1 MLEFHPMGVFP
12 PSLTVIWLRRALSQE
27 CQMRAWNTI
36 RRLTHRARERRML
49 GMKEEGYRGEALK
62 GVLAEV

>member
-1 MLEFHPMGVFP
+1 
-12 PSLTVIWLRRALSQE
+12 
-27 CQMRAWNTI
+27 MRAWNTI

-49 GMKEEGYRGEALK
+49 GMKEEGDGGEALK

>member
-1 MLEFHPMGVFP
+1 LPEFHPIDVFP

-49 GMKEEGYRGEALK
+49 GMKEEGDGGEALK